1 MPNSS
6 GAHDHNF
13 GAIEAAVK
21 ETARGRAFLADY
33 ARKVRQSD
41 TLTLLAM
48 LGRLERW
55 SQEQARRL
63 AELEG
68 RDPAFG
74 GRASQGHASLAPGH
88 RGEPAEQTIGPGE
101 ASLHANHLDVLAV
114 TVRDQDA
121 ASVDRASGVGMDEA
135 AGIGQ
140 SREAMD
146 RIQHLANGLRD
157 IDRRTS
163 DLTGRR
169 HTIGQGTDVGPSAL
183 VTSADNRMGA
193 MISYSAASDARDQSS
208 RDTADKTHALEEDV
222 LDGIAKALGTRQTAD
237 GW

>member
-48 LGRLERW
+48 IGRLERW
-55 SQEQARRL
+55 SREQAVRL
-63 AELEG
+63 AELER
-68 RDPAFG
+68 RDPAFE
-74 GRASQGHASLAPGH
+74 GRAPEGHASLALGH
-88 RGEPAEQTIGPGE
+88 RGEPIEQTIGPGE

-114 TVRDQDA
+114 TVCDQDA
-121 ASVDRASGVGMDEA
+121 AAVDRTSGETAVVR
-135 AGIGQ
+135 Q

-157 IDRRTS
+157 IDRRTA
-163 DLTGRR
+163 DLTNRGHRP
-169 HTIGQGTDVGPSAL
+169 GQGVAVGPSAL
-183 VTSADNRMGA
+183 VAPVDSRMEA
-193 MISYSAASDARDQSS
+193 LISYTVAPDAKGWPS
-208 RDTADKTHALEEDV
+208 RDSADKTHPLEEDV

>member
-48 LGRLERW
+48 IGRLERW
-55 SQEQARRL
+55 SREQAVRL

-74 GRASQGHASLAPGH
+74 DRAPEGHASLALGH
-88 RGEPAEQTIGPGE
+88 RREPTEQTIGPGE

-114 TVRDQDA
+114 TVCDQDA
-121 ASVDRASGVGMDEA
+121 ASVDRTSDDGMDETA
-135 AGIGQ
+135 SVRQ
-140 SREAMD
+140 NREAMD

-157 IDRRTS
+157 IDRRTA

-169 HTIGQGTDVGPSAL
+169 RTTGQGTDVGPSAL
-183 VTSADNRMGA
+183 VASVDNGMGA
-193 MISYSAASDARDQSS
+193 MISYSAAPEARGRSWN
-208 RDTADKTHALEEDV
+208 TADRTHPLEEDV
-222 LDGIAKALGTRQTAD
+222 LDGIAKALGTRQTVD